1 MRGIQFGYRP
11 KTNSYDG
18 LTPEIFEQ
26 YIVDLSMFGLNQA
39 ELIPHSFDDSPYS
52 PHFGLSHAQMN
63 VAMSEI
69 CDKYGI
75 NVSLWYPACNPGI
88 GDTEGCPKGN
98 FHDPSVMAA
107 ATKDYHVTLSSMPRV
122 DTLFVNA
129 GDPGGQSPDDLVMVT
144 QIARKILLQYHPHA
158 DTWICPQ
165 DWEQKDFARWNQLIA
180 APGTAEWLTGVIYGP
195 GMLVD
200 VPTFVQMTPGHF
212 PVRLY
217 PDITHSVS
225 DQLPVPDWDP
235 AYQFT

>member
-52 PHFGLSHAQMN
+52 PHFGLSHAEMN

-144 QIARKILLQYHPHA
+144 QIARKILLQYHAHA

-165 DWEQKDFARWNQLIA
+165 DWEQ
-180 APGTAEWLTGVIYGP
+180 
-195 GMLVD
+195 
-200 VPTFVQMTPGHF
+200 
-212 PVRLY
+212 
-217 PDITHSVS
+217 
-225 DQLPVPDWDP
+225 
-235 AYQFT
+235 